1 MCFKCVGYCKPV
13 MEKMQMK
20 PLVFPVCSPFPTH
33 PELLLSNSS
42 PEAQLGSYLIFP
54 KTSDENGDDDED
66 EDFDNNDDDTDDNS
80 GSGYY
85 LLNTYC
91 VHHLFTS

>member
-1 MCFKCVGYCKPV
+1 MFKCVGYCKPV

-20 PLVFPVCSPFPTH
+20 PLVFPVCSPFPIH
-33 PELLLSNSS
+33 PELLLSNPS

-54 KTSDENGDDDED
+54 QTSDENGDADED
-66 EDFDNNDDDTDDNS
+66 EDFENDDDTDDNS

-85 LLNTYC
+85 LLITYC
-91 VHHLFTS
+91 VHHLLTS